1 MGFLEG
7 VSRRYVR
14 FEYDFAVDG
23 GAQGDITLRGPA
35 IPSGTVVVG
44 ATVDVTTA
52 VTSGGAATV
61 ALKLEGT
68 ADLRAAAT
76 LSTAPALNAQA
87 VKALLSPVKTSAS
100 RSVVATIATADLT
113 AGKFTVLLET
123 VQLS

>member
-7 VSRRYVR
+7 VSRKYVR

-23 GAQGDITLRGPA
+23 GAVGAITLRGPS
-35 IPSGTVVVG
+35 IPAGTVVVG
-44 ATVDVTTA
+44 ATLDVTTT
-52 VTSGGAATV
+52 VTGGAGATV
-61 ALKLEGT
+61 SLDLEAA

-76 LSTAPALNAQA
+76 LATAPAMNGVA
-87 VKALLSPVKTSAS
+87 VKGLLAPVKTSAA
-100 RSVVATIATADLT
+100 RSVVATVAVNALT